1 MDETNLIKTASIQ
14 YSAFTSILKVLAE
27 APSRDSLKDI
37 DALLRSVLVE
47 NSILQATSSFPA
59 VLTSFETV
67 DTESLQHQVAFF
79 DNCACRVAKKP
90 VHYYDL
96 LGNLH
101 QDASKPVSPLVSAI
115 TEQWPFVVKAGNATK
130 ESAVSAWIA
139 RVLGKLRQMGED
151 SKVLKAAR
159 DNLVNATE
167 DKKVKYTFKKSLK
180 GSEEDADDAK
190 SAPVPAKPAS
200 DSNQA
205 PRVDLEE
212 IFGALPTEGKT
223 HNELQKWDREDL
235 EVSVEQGR
243 VGDLMLCLCSEYEEV
258 RRQALANV
266 SRFMTK
272 LRVCSFTPPVW
283 RSNLTGEIRNRST
296 ASGDRHSS
304 SAVSWWKP

>member
-1 MDETNLIKTASIQ
+1 MNAYTPWSKTKLIKAASIQ

-27 APSRDSLKDI
+27 AASRESLKDI

-47 NSILQATSSFPA
+47 NSVLQASSSFSA
-59 VLTSFETV
+59 ILTSFETSN
-67 DTESLQHQVAFF
+67 TEDLHHQIAFF

-90 VHYYDL
+90 VHYHDL

-115 TEQWPFVVKAGNATK
+115 AEQWPFVVKAANAK
-130 ESAVSAWIA
+130 MESAVSAWIA
-139 RVLGKLRQMGED
+139 RVLGKLRQAGED
-151 SKVLKAAR
+151 AKVLKAAR

-167 DKKVKYTFKKSLK
+167 DKKVKSTLKKALK
-180 GSEEDADDAK
+180 GTEDDADDAK
-190 SAPVPAKPAS
+190 SAPATAQPAPAS
-200 DSNQA
+200 NRT

-212 IFGALPTEGKT
+212 VFGALPTEGKT

-235 EVSVEQGR
+235 EVSIEQGR

-272 LRVCSFTPPVW
+272 LRVCSSTPHVW
-283 RSNLTGEIRNRST
+283 R
-296 ASGDRHSS
+296 
-304 SAVSWWKP
+304 K